1 MKINEI
7 KFTNF
12 RLFESFQMTFEPQ
25 ATVIVG
31 RNGTGKSAILDG
43 IAIAIDKAWFPPFS
57 DAQRPLKGSDARL
70 VIIEHPAAAS
80 AESVFPIEIDLKG
93 NLEGESVEWRVE
105 LLNKNAK
112 PEPSGAIV
120 DFRAKRE
127 SMIQRVQQGK
137 LQTLPVLAHYRTGR
151 LWRDSAVKSRE
162 SEHSNNDEL
171 SSRTSGY
178 VGALTAGYVRRDLQ
192 RWMAMHDADRMQ
204 QIAFAVQEGRDWRD
218 VKTPMLD
225 VVSRAAVTC
234 LEGATRFYYNAK
246 VRELRVDFEQSPP
259 LPFKVLSDG
268 QKNVVAVAA
277 DIAWRAAQ
285 LNPHLGFNAALE
297 TPGIV
302 LIDEL
307 DLHLHPAWQMR
318 VLENL
323 MRAFPKVQ
331 FIVTTHSPQIMSAAP
346 PHSVR
351 LLDSKHG
358 AMHVDRL
365 RGRDTNSILED
376 VLGVPSRPPQW
387 KEKLERLARFIE
399 EESLDD
405 AERLLKELE
414 QDEFYLDDPAIVS
427 ARWEIALARGA
438 HATD

>member
-12 RLFESFQMTFEPQ
+12 RLFESFQMMFEAR

-43 IAIAIDKAWFPPFS
+43 IAIAIDAAWFPPFS
-57 DAQRPLKGSDARL
+57 DVQRPLKARDARL
-70 VIIEHPAAAS
+70 VVIEHSGVAS
-80 AESVFPIEIDLKG
+80 AESLFPVGIDLTG
-93 NLEGESVEWRVE
+93 NLDGVSVEWGVE
-105 LLNKNAK
+105 LLNKTAN
-112 PEPSGAIV
+112 PEPRGAIL
-120 DFRAKRE
+120 DFSAKRD
-127 SMIQRVQQGK
+127 SMIQRVQRAER
-137 LQTLPVLAHYRTGR
+137 QTLPLIAHYRTGR
-151 LWRDSAVKSRE
+151 LWRDSAVKSRD
-162 SEHSNNDEL
+162 SGHGNNDEL

-178 VGALTAGYVRRDLQ
+178 IGALTAGYVRRDLQ
-192 RWMAMHDADRMQ
+192 RWMAKHDADRMQ

-218 VKTPMLD
+218 VKAPMLD
-225 VVSRAAVTC
+225 AVSRAAVTC
-234 LEGATRFYYNAK
+234 LDGATRFYYNAK

-277 DIAWRAAQ
+277 DIAWRAGQ
-285 LNPHLGFNAALE
+285 LNPHLGSDAALE

-318 VLENL
+318 VLDNL
-323 MRAFPKVQ
+323 MRAFPKMQ

-351 LLDSKHG
+351 LLDPKRG
-358 AMHVDRL
+358 ALRVDRL

-376 VLGVPSRPPQW
+376 ILGVPSRPPEW
-387 KEKLERLARFIE
+387 KEKLEKLARLIE

-414 QDEFYLDDPAIVS
+414 LDEFYQDDPDIVS
-427 ARWEIALARGA
+427 ARWEIAMARGA
-438 HATD
+438 HAKD